1 MPTPAP
7 LIKFVDD
14 ELSRSGAMAER
25 CVAGTLTLLRGERER
40 HADLIDA
47 LVRHGSRF
55 QQRFVE
61 SLADAARREM
71 LSPDADASA
80 PTAAVGGL
88 ELMDEARVEAD
99 IEISRAMQLIDSTAE
114 WERRE
119 LQTFTSTL
127 CGLEHVSEDS
137 NPLRPIVYATALW
150 EAAGAATSTPAAR
163 TGLVRVAA
171 GVLAGLL
178 KTAWAAASSRLEA
191 QGVQPG
197 IYRTVLLAPGA
208 VSGRSGAEREAA
220 RTGALGA
227 LLAGVPIPAASSAE
241 AFPTGAA
248 GDGRV
253 SALLT
258 RLFAV
263 IQSDIT
269 LPEPARAVLARLQ
282 VSAMRVALQDS
293 SMLDSTE
300 HPVWRLM
307 NRIASAGQ
315 AYPAPGDRRRAS
327 LIAFCNA
334 IAEEISLAQ
343 VGDSAPF
350 RRALARVD
358 AFLAEQLQWQLREA
372 SAAVAGLQRAE
383 RRDALKHV
391 LSQRLAEQMAPVPAP
406 APIRRFVTAAWAEVL
421 AESMVRFGEQAE
433 PTQAYLKVVDDLLWS
448 LRPPDHPLSRQRLVG
463 LLPGLLQR
471 LRGGMAL
478 IQMSAADQQA
488 VLDTLM
494 PIHAEALR
502 PGPRAEASSLTPEQ
516 MVQRMREEVVSGS
529 APQRPF
535 SDSVIDIASMETV
548 PADFLASDIGSPED
562 AARRI
567 DALQPGDRLRLFVQ
581 GRWSRV
587 QCLWRSPQGRYL
599 LFAGERPGQ
608 THSITRSALER
619 LDAAGLVRP
628 LEDKPLVQRAIDTLA
643 NELPLPP

>member
-7 LIKFVDD
+7 LLRFVDD
-14 ELSRSGAMAER
+14 ELSRSAALVER
-25 CVAGTLTLLRGERER
+25 CVAGTLTLLRSEQERSAE
-40 HADLIDA
+40 LVEA
-47 LVRHGSRF
+47 LVKHGPRF

-61 SLADAARREM
+61 ALAGAARREL
-71 LSPDADASA
+71 LSREADANG
-80 PTAAVGGL
+80 PAAAAGGL

-150 EAAGAATSTPAAR
+150 EAAGAATATPAAR
-163 TGLVRVAA
+163 TSLVRLAA

-208 VSGRSGAEREAA
+208 VSGRSGEEREAA
-220 RTGALGA
+220 RSGALGA
-227 LLAGVPIPAASSAE
+227 LLAGVPVAASGAE
-241 AFPTGAA
+241 TFPPGAA

-253 SALLT
+253 SVLLA

-263 IQSDIT
+263 IQSDFT

-282 VSAMRVALQDS
+282 VSALRVALQDT

-315 AYPAPGDRRRAS
+315 AYPAPGDRRLAS
-327 LIAFCNA
+327 LIAFCHA
-334 IAEEISLAQ
+334 IAEEISRAQ

-372 SAAVAGLQRAE
+372 SAAVAGLQRTE
-383 RRDALKHV
+383 RRDTLEHV
-391 LSQRLAEQMAPVPAP
+391 LSQRLAEQMARVPAP
-406 APIRRFVTAAWAEVL
+406 APIRRFVTSAWAEVL
-421 AESMVRFGEQAE
+421 AESMVRLGEQAE
-433 PTQAYLKVVDDLLWS
+433 PTQAYLKAVDDLLWS

-471 LRGGMAL
+471 LREGMAL
-478 IQMSAADQQA
+478 IQMPAASQQA
-488 VLDTLM
+488 VLDALM

-502 PGPRAEASSLTPEQ
+502 PGPRTEASALTPEQ
-516 MVQRMREEVVSGS
+516 IVQRMREEVVSES
-529 APQRPF
+529 AAQRPF

-548 PADFLASDIGSPED
+548 PADFLATDIGNPED

-567 DALQPGDRLRLFVQ
+567 DALTPGDRLRLFVQ

-599 LFAGERPGQ
+599 LLAGERPGQ

>member
-7 LIKFVDD
+7 LFRFVDD
-14 ELSRSGAMAER
+14 ELSRSAAMAER
-25 CVAGTLTLLRGERER
+25 CVAGTLTLLRSERER
-40 HADLIDA
+40 PAELIDA
-47 LVRHGSRF
+47 LVKHGPRF

-61 SLADAARREM
+61 ALADAARREM
-71 LSPDADASA
+71 LSQEADASG
-80 PTAAVGGL
+80 PAAAAGGL

-150 EAAGAATSTPAAR
+150 EAAGAATATPAAR
-163 TGLVRVAA
+163 TSLVRVAA

-220 RTGALGA
+220 RSGALSA
-227 LLAGVPIPAASSAE
+227 LLAGVPVAASGAE
-241 AFPTGAA
+241 TFPSGAA

-253 SALLT
+253 SVLLT

-263 IQSDIT
+263 IQSDTT

-282 VSAMRVALQDS
+282 VSALRVALQDT

-315 AYPAPGDRRRAS
+315 AYPAPGDRRLAS

-334 IAEEISLAQ
+334 IAEEISRAQ

-358 AFLAEQLQWQLREA
+358 AFLGEQVQWQLREA

-383 RRDALKHV
+383 RRDALEHV
-391 LSQRLAEQMAPVPAP
+391 LSQRLAEQMARVPAP
-406 APIRRFVTAAWAEVL
+406 APIRRFVTSAWAEVL

-433 PTQAYLKVVDDLLWS
+433 PTQAYLKAVDDLLWS

-471 LRGGMAL
+471 LREGMAL
-478 IQMSAADQQA
+478 IQMPGANQQG
-488 VLDTLM
+488 VLDALM

-502 PGPRAEASSLTPEQ
+502 PGPRTEASALTPEQ
-516 MVQRMREEVVSGS
+516 IVQRMREEVVSES
-529 APQRPF
+529 TAQRPF

-548 PADFLASDIGSPED
+548 PADFLATDIGSPED

>member
-1 MPTPAP
+1 MPTHAP

-14 ELSRSGAMAER
+14 ELSRSAAVAER
-25 CVAGTLTLLRGERER
+25 CVAGTLTLLRHERER
-40 HADLIDA
+40 PAELLDA
-47 LVRHGSRF
+47 LASHGVRF

-61 SLADAARREM
+61 ALSDAARREVFSQEAEASGPAV
-71 LSPDADASA
+71 SP
-80 PTAAVGGL
+80 GGL
-88 ELMDEARVEAD
+88 ELMDESRVEAD
-99 IEISRAMQLIDSTAE
+99 IEISRAMQLIDSSAE

-150 EAAGAATSTPAAR
+150 EAAGAVTATPAAR
-163 TGLVRVAA
+163 TSLVRVAA

-208 VSGRSGAEREAA
+208 VSSRSGAEREAA
-220 RTGALGA
+220 RAGVLGA
-227 LLAGVPIPAASSAE
+227 LLAGVPVAASGDETA
-241 AFPTGAA
+241 APGAA

-263 IQSDIT
+263 IQSDTT
-269 LPEPARAVLARLQ
+269 LPAPARAVLARLQ
-282 VSAMRVALQDS
+282 VSALRVALQDT

-307 NRIASAGQ
+307 NRIATAGL
-315 AYPAPGDRRRAS
+315 AYPAPGDRRLDS
-327 LIAFCNA
+327 LIAFCTA
-334 IAEEISLAQ
+334 IAEEISRAQ
-343 VGDSAPF
+343 VGDSASF

-358 AFLAEQLQWQLREA
+358 AFLAEQVQWQLREA

-383 RRDALKHV
+383 RRDALEHM
-391 LSQRLAEQMAPVPAP
+391 LSQRLAEQMARVPAP
-406 APIRRFVTAAWAEVL
+406 VPIRRFVTSAWAEVL

-433 PTQAYLKVVDDLLWS
+433 PTQARLKAVDDLLWS

-463 LLPGLLQR
+463 LLPGLLER
-471 LRGGMAL
+471 LREGMAL
-478 IQMSAADQQA
+478 IEMPAANQQA
-488 VLDTLM
+488 VLDALM

-502 PGPRAEASSLTPEQ
+502 PGPRAEASALTPEQ
-516 MVQRMREEVVSGS
+516 IVQRMRQEVVPER

-548 PADFLASDIGSPED
+548 PADFLATDIGSPED

-567 DALQPGDRLRLFVQ
+567 DALQAGDRRRLFVQ

-628 LEDKPLVQRAIDTLA
+628 MEDKPLLQRAIDTLA